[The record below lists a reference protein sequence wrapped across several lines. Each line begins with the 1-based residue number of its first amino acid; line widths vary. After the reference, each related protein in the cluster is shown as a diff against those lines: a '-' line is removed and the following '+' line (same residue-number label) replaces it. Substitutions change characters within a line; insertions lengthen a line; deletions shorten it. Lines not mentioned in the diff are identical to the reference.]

1 MFLKERNRQNITY
14 LCPIFSDFE
23 KNYLLS
29 EIDMIIQN
37 GGERFV
43 FDNFETNRILIYFGK
58 YCIGT
63 CTGILTDILWQLLV
77 TRITIDGVYCNSY
90 LDFALKGATKDLDT
104 GQITLQY
111 DLHKIKEIF
120 LEEDFLKLIH
130 NPENNT
136 DISRDF
142 IESIKK

>member
-1 MFLKERNRQNITY
+1 MFLKERKRQNITY

-29 EIDMIIQN
+29 EIDMISQN

-43 FDNFETNRILIYFGK
+43 FDNFETNQILIYFRK

-63 CTGILTDILWQLLV
+63 CSGILTDILWQLLA
-77 TRITIDGVYCNSY
+77 TRITIDGVCYGSC
-90 LDFALKGATKDLDT
+90 LDFALKGATKDNET

-111 DLHKIKEIF
+111 DMHKIKKIF
-120 LEEDFLKLIH
+120 LEEDFLKLIR

-136 DISRDF
+136 DFSRDF

>member
-43 FDNFETNRILIYFGK
+43 FDNFETNRILVYFRK

-63 CTGILTDILWQLLV
+63 CTGILTEILWQLLV
-77 TRITIDGVYCNSY
+77 TRITIDGVYYNSY